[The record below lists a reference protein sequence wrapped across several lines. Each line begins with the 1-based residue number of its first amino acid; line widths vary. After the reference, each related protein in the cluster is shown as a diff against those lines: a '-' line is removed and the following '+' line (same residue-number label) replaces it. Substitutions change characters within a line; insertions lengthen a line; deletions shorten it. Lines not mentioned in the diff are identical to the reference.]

1 VARPKTVALDMIGT
15 TFSLD
20 RLGRELAERGA
31 SAGALPLL
39 FAQTLRDYFASSYA
53 GSYVPLRDVLGSS
66 LHRLF
71 ASRDMPIGDDEAD
84 AVLAALTELDP
95 TPGAAEA
102 LRLLDEAG
110 VKVIALTNGGTSL
123 MEALLGRAG
132 LTDLVERIVS
142 CDDLGISKPHP
153 AVYEAAREVSDGELW
168 MVASHAWDIM
178 GPRTR
183 GCARRGSRP
192 SRPSTRPSS
201 RPPTWWRPIW
211 RPPLGP
217 SSTTRTESSRPV
229 SVDERRK
236 RKRRTTKRGE
246 T

>member
-1 VARPKTVALDMIGT
+1 MIGT

-20 RLGRELAERGA
+20 RLSRELAERGA
-31 SAGALPLL
+31 SAESLPLL

-53 GSYVPLRDVLGSS
+53 GSYVTLRDVLRSS
-66 LHRLF
+66 LQRLF
-71 ASRDMPIGDDEAD
+71 TSRDMPIGDEETD
-84 AVLAALTELDP
+84 AVLATLTELDP
-95 TPGAAEA
+95 SPGAAEA

-168 MVASHAWDIM
+168 MVACPAWGRLGGGHA
-178 GPRTR
+178 GLRTAWISAFETEYPSIFPAPDLIAPDLKTA
-183 GCARRGSRP
+183 ARAIIDH
-192 SRPSTRPSS
+192 T
-201 RPPTWWRPIW
+201 
-211 RPPLGP
+211 
-217 SSTTRTESSRPV
+217 
-229 SVDERRK
+229 D
-236 RKRRTTKRGE
+236 
-246 T
+246 

>member
-1 VARPKTVALDMIGT
+1 MASRKTVALDMIGT

-31 SAGALPLL
+31 PADALSLL

-53 GSYVPLRDVLGSS
+53 NSYVTLRDALRSS

-71 ASRDMPIGDDEAD
+71 TSRDIPISDRETD
-84 AVLAALTELDP
+84 AMLAALTELDP
-95 TPGAAEA
+95 TPGAGEA

-123 MEALLGRAG
+123 MEALLERAG
-132 LTDLVERIVS
+132 FSGLVDRIVS

-153 AVYEAAREVSDGELW
+153 AVYEAARAVSEGELW

-178 GPRTR
+178 GAAHAGLRTAWISAFEKEYPPIFPAPDVVAVDLETA
-183 GCARRGSRP
+183 ARALIEHRS
-192 SRPSTRPSS
+192 
-201 RPPTWWRPIW
+201 
-211 RPPLGP
+211 
-217 SSTTRTESSRPV
+217 
-229 SVDERRK
+229 
-236 RKRRTTKRGE
+236 
-246 T
+246 

>member
-31 SAGALPLL
+31 SAEALPLL

-168 MVASHAWDIM
+168 MVASHSWDIM
-178 GPRTR
+178 GAAHAGLRTAWISAFETEYPSIFPAPDVVAPDLETA
-183 GCARRGSRP
+183 ARAIIDHP
-192 SRPSTRPSS
+192 
-201 RPPTWWRPIW
+201 
-211 RPPLGP
+211 
-217 SSTTRTESSRPV
+217 
-229 SVDERRK
+229 D
-236 RKRRTTKRGE
+236 
-246 T
+246 

>member
-1 VARPKTVALDMIGT
+1 MNGTKTVALDMIGT

-20 RLGRELAERGA
+20 RLGRALGERGA
-31 SAGALPLL
+31 PADALPLL

-71 ASRDMPIGDDEAD
+71 ISHGIPISDREAG

-95 TPGAAEA
+95 TPGAGEA
-102 LRLLDEAG
+102 LQLFDEAE

-123 MEALLGRAG
+123 MEALLERAG
-132 LTDLVERIVS
+132 FTDLVNLIVS

-178 GPRTR
+178 GAAQAGLRT
-183 GCARRGSRP
+183 AWISAFEKEYP
-192 SRPSTRPSS
+192 
-201 RPPTWWRPIW
+201 PIW
-211 RPPLGP
+211 PAPDVVAPGL
-217 SSTTRTESSRPV
+217 
-229 SVDERRK
+229 
-236 RKRRTTKRGE
+236 E
-246 T
+246 TAARAIIGREDRA